1 MVYRLVRGYSAKLGF
16 EIGAHALRA
25 TAATN
30 ALDHQA
36 DIAKG
41 DPGQDQAG
49 AGAQAVASATE
60 AICAPAGDHEAETGR
75 EALSCPD
82 ERRQPNHRHWPRL
95 RLAGK

>member
-49 AGAQAVASATE
+49 AGARAVASATE